1 MADQRKTDAA
11 NIQFKKAQRAEEGK
25 KAMAEY
31 EAEAIAVRAK
41 TARLRAL
48 RLERDAAEG
57 KVTDEAP
64 AVPEKKPGKKGK
76 VKSANLTDWLKDR
89 EGSGRR
95 N

>member
-1 MADQRKTDAA
+1 LADQRKTDAA

-31 EAEAIAVRAK
+31 EAEAVAVRAK
-41 TARLRAL
+41 TARLKAL
-48 RLERDAAEG
+48 RLARDAAAG
-57 KVTDEAP
+57 KVSDEAP
-64 AVPEKKPGKKGK
+64 AAVEKKSGKKGK
-76 VKSANLTDWLKDR
+76 AKSANLSDWLKDR

>member
-48 RLERDAAEG
+48 RLARDAAEG
-57 KVTDEAP
+57 KAEPP
-64 AVPEKKPGKKGK
+64 AAAEKKPARKGK
-76 VKSANLTDWLKDR
+76 AKSANLSDWLKDR